1 MIQFSMTNQ
10 WKFKIFDSSAIK
22 VPSPH
27 IFDQV
32 TMILILKYHSQS
44 DTDWA
49 KLVRLVLDNEN
60 LDKLKVGSDIFK
72 VAEVV
77 ARPLPGAW
85 EHD

>member
-1 MIQFSMTNQ
+1 
-10 WKFKIFDSSAIK
+10 
-22 VPSPH
+22 
-27 IFDQV
+27 
-32 TMILILKYHSQS
+32 MILILKYHSQS

-49 KLVRLVLDNEN
+49 KLVLDNEN